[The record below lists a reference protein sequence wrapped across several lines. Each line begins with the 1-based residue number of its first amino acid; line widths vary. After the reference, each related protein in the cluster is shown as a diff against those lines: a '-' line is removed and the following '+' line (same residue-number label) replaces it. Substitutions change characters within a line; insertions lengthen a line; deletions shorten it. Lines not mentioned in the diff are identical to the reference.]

1 MPEHK
6 ASQHTHQV
14 PPGLS
19 GQRLDRAVL
28 ELAGPDLSRS
38 QVQRLL
44 RQGMVTLD
52 GAPAK
57 AAQKVRAGQRVGLTV
72 PPPEPDRLLPEAMDL
87 EVLFEDEHLI
97 VINKRPGLVVH
108 PAPGHA
114 DHTLVHG
121 LLHHCGA
128 LAAVGGRQRPGIVH
142 RLDKDTSGALVAA
155 KSDAAHRG
163 LVTAFAAGRV
173 DKAYLALVWG
183 SPPARGSVDTG
194 IGRHPVDRKRM
205 SSKGR
210 HTKPALSR
218 WRLVRRFPAGL
229 SLLRVAIK
237 TGRTHQIRVHLSEA
251 GFPVAGDPLYGGRR
265 GRRGL
270 AGPAGQA
277 LRAAGRQML
286 HALELGFTHP
296 VSREPLRFTAPLP
309 PDFRAVLHALAAGEE
324 EARHA

>member
-1 MPEHK
+1 M
-6 ASQHTHQV
+6 
-14 PPGLS
+14 PPGLA

-28 ELAGPDLSRS
+28 ELASGDLSRS

-57 AAQKVRAGQRVGLTV
+57 AAQKVRAGQRVGLTI
-72 PPPEPDRLLPEAMDL
+72 PPPEPDRLIPEAMDL
-87 EVLFEDEHLI
+87 AILYEDEHLI
-97 VINKRPGLVVH
+97 VINKPPGLVVH

-114 DHTLVHG
+114 EHTLVHG

-128 LAAVGGRQRPGIVH
+128 LASVGGRQRPGIVH

-155 KSDAAHRG
+155 KSDQAHRG

-183 SPPARGSVDTG
+183 SPPAFGSVDTG

-205 SSKGR
+205 SGKSR

-229 SLLRVAIK
+229 SLLKVTIK
-237 TGRTHQIRVHLSEA
+237 TGRTHQIRVHLSES

-265 GRRGL
+265 DRRTL

-286 HALELGFTHP
+286 HALELAFDHP
-296 VSREPLRFTAPLP
+296 VTKERLRFLAPLP
-309 PDFRAVLHALAAGEE
+309 PDFRAVLHALAGEG
-324 EARHA
+324 A